1 MDIVK
6 IPHVRTRDNPR
17 CYRSNIASEN
27 ALCFAELNG
36 VKDAAGAGNSFS
48 LSALKYLF
56 FRFCEQKR
64 NFRDIFSG
72 FI

>member
-1 MDIVK
+1 M
-6 IPHVRTRDNPR
+6 RTGDNPR

-27 ALCFAELNG
+27 VSCFAELNG

-56 FRFCEQKR
+56 FRFVSKSAT
-64 NFRDIFSG
+64 FATFSRVL
-72 FI
+72 FKVCIT